1 MRHRIALA
9 ALVSI
14 VGVAPVGAQAQLIVP
29 KVGAPGQLITTA
41 LYNESQQYA
50 AWLMTA
56 FDSIPADKYGFRPT
70 PAQMSIGAVAAHLEF
85 ANYTLCTFF
94 SGTPHPVTAKDSVPD
109 SVKARW
115 PKDTLTARLR
125 ASFAFCKAA
134 FDKLSDANLTDSVAT
149 GPPFRAKKN
158 VRALL
163 VIAFATDLADHYSQM
178 ANYMRLNGMI
188 PPSSLP
194 PSKS

>member
-14 VGVAPVGAQAQLIVP
+14 VGVAPIGAQSQLIVP
-29 KVGAPGQLITTA
+29 KVGVRGQLITTA

-50 AWLMTA
+50 AWLMSA

-70 PAQMSIGAVAAHLEF
+70 PAQMSVGAVAVHLEF
-85 ANYTLCTFF
+85 ANYLLCTFF
-94 SGTPHPVTAKDSVPD
+94 SETPHPMTAKDSLPD

-115 PKDTLTARLR
+115 PKDTLTARLH

-149 GPPFRAKKN
+149 GPPFRGKR

-163 VIAFATDLADHYSQM
+163 VIAFTTDLSDHYSQM
-178 ANYMRLNGMI
+178 ANYMRLIGLI
-188 PPSSLP
+188 PPSAYP
-194 PSKS
+194 PPKK